1 MFIYQIASTL
11 IFDISKFQDEVDFF
25 YTLPITFIIAIF
37 LYGLRK
43 LIIQNVEVIN
53 LQDDVDEELKK
64 FERLDEL
71 KKQEKDKRARMG
83 SHDINNLL

>member
-53 LQDDVDEELKK
+53 LQGDVDEELKK

-71 KKQEKDKRARMG
+71 KKQEKEKRARMG
-83 SHDINNLL
+83 SRDINDLL